1 MRITYDKEWKRL
13 KELDATGAEPYKIDT
28 TRASIRTL
36 LTRTNVS
43 IRSAKVISRRIH
55 ILRDD
60 ELHPH
65 LVTLIQGYAKC
76 SPTATLSFTCVDLK
90 GFNLQTISLESHF
103 ACLYLLSTLV
113 VR

>member
-13 KELDATGAEPYKIDT
+13 KELDESGAEPYKIDS

-36 LTRTNVS
+36 LTRINIA
-43 IRSAKVISRRIH
+43 IRSAKDISRRIH

-65 LVTLIQGYAKC
+65 LVKLIQGYVK
-76 SPTATLSFTCVDLK
+76 SSSTVLS
-90 GFNLQTISLESHF
+90 
-103 ACLYLLSTLV
+103 Y
-113 VR
+113 

>member
-1 MRITYDKEWKRL
+1 LRITYDKEWRRL

-28 TRASIRTL
+28 SRASIRTL
-36 LTRTNVS
+36 LTRINIS

-76 SPTATLSFTCVDLK
+76 SPSYSVIHLC
-90 GFNLQTISLESHF
+90 
-103 ACLYLLSTLV
+103 
-113 VR
+113 

>member
-13 KELDATGAEPYKIDT
+13 KELDASGAEPYKIDT

-36 LTRTNVS
+36 LTRINIS

-65 LVTLIQGYAKC
+65 LVTLIQGYAKW
-76 SPTATLSFTCVDLK
+76 SPTA
-90 GFNLQTISLESHF
+90 NLLISKVSIF
-103 ACLYLLSTLV
+103 KQ
-113 VR
+113 

>member
-1 MRITYDKEWKRL
+1 LRITYDKEWKRL
-13 KELDATGAEPYKIDT
+13 KELDASGAEPYKIDT

-36 LTRTNVS
+36 LTRINIS

-65 LVTLIQGYAKC
+65 LVTLIQGYAKW
-76 SPTATLSFTCVDLK
+76 SPTA
-90 GFNLQTISLESHF
+90 NLLISKVSIF
-103 ACLYLLSTLV
+103 KQ
-113 VR
+113 